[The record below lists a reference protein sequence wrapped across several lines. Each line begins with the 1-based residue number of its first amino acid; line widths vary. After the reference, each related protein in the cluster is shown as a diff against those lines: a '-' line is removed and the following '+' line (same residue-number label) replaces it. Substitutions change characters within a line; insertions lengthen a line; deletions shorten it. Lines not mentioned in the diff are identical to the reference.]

1 MTMPLTT
8 RARLALMSL
17 ALPALLF
24 ATPTRADTLSCPA
37 LSAAVQ
43 VAPCPTDAE
52 LQYTFMGFC
61 GDNARLY
68 GRDALTCATF
78 ENYKAVKNTA
88 LWESADGAF
97 SGYLNCNL
105 EVDRL
110 RASKALKMSV
120 EKKNALTRL
129 ICDYENDQR
138 LVMRTKANCTI
149 EAADCASGECRAR
162 CE

>member
-24 ATPTRADTLSCPA
+24 ATPARADTLSCPA

-61 GDNARLY
+61 GDNARL
-68 GRDALTCATF
+68 
-78 ENYKAVKNTA
+78 
-88 LWESADGAF
+88 
-97 SGYLNCNL
+97 
-105 EVDRL
+105 
-110 RASKALKMSV
+110 
-120 EKKNALTRL
+120 
-129 ICDYENDQR
+129 
-138 LVMRTKANCTI
+138 
-149 EAADCASGECRAR
+149 
-162 CE
+162 